1 MRVSNLL
8 GLALLL
14 TGFLTLTGCDP
25 VTKTDDTGGQT
36 ADNVDGHGQDHGDG
50 HDHAHHDHEVGP
62 HDGDII
68 KLGDNHAELV
78 HKKKSN
84 VVSVYLLDSTKK
96 KPLPI
101 DDTEEVLLNL
111 TVQGNPAQFTLT
123 AAPLDDD
130 PEGKTS
136 RFELDD
142 AVLADLLSGEDDVT
156 GRLNV
161 AIDGTDQV
169 GEIDHHAHDHAHD
182 HGDHEGHDHAE
193 GDHDHAEE

>member
-1 MRVSNLL
+1 MRFVSNFL

-14 TGFLTLTGCDP
+14 TGYLTLTGCEP
-25 VTKTDDTGGQT
+25 GAKT
-36 ADNVDGHGQDHGDG
+36 ADNGDAPAGDGHG

-62 HDGDII
+62 NGGDVIV
-68 KLGDNHAELV
+68 LGDYHAELV

-84 VVSVYLLDSTKK
+84 LVSVYLLDGTMK
-96 KPLPI
+96 KPLPV
-101 DDTEEVLLNL
+101 DATEEVLLNL
-111 TVQGNPAQFTLT
+111 TVQGNPAQFTLA
-123 AAPLDDD
+123 AAPLDGD

-161 AIDGTDQV
+161 TIDGTDQV

-193 GDHDHAEE
+193 GEHDDHDHADE

>member
-1 MRVSNLL
+1 
-8 GLALLL
+8 
-14 TGFLTLTGCDP
+14 
-25 VTKTDDTGGQT
+25 
-36 ADNVDGHGQDHGDG
+36 
-50 HDHAHHDHEVGP
+50 
-62 HDGDII
+62 
-68 KLGDNHAELV
+68 
-78 HKKKSN
+78 
-84 VVSVYLLDSTKK
+84 
-96 KPLPI
+96 
-101 DDTEEVLLNL
+101 
-111 TVQGNPAQFTLT
+111 VQGNPAQFTLA

-161 AIDGTDQV
+161 TIDGTDQV

-193 GDHDHAEE
+193 GDHEGHDHAEGEHDHAEGEHDHDHADGEHDDNDHADE